1 MQSAQNNHKR
11 KELRRVA
18 SDSCG
23 RCTCLIPTPP
33 TSLSSSS
40 PWPSSPWPLTTI
52 TIAITWRVCENLVF
66 VAFFTLSSFDK
77 EKNIINISGRT
88 CIPAVSVILISIIR
102 IILITR
108 RTCVP
113 LQWAAQ
119 PIPWGEGLSD
129 NSLQWD
135 SNSFS
140 FFILIPFHIP
150 LFSSSDYLFIFSS
163 PLLLQVS
170 WPASL
175 EICLSCLIPRPIK
188 LWWGLRR
195 KRNNSIFKS
204 VSISL

>member
-1 MQSAQNNHKR
+1 M
-11 KELRRVA
+11 
-18 SDSCG
+18 
-23 RCTCLIPTPP
+23 
-33 TSLSSSS
+33 
-40 PWPSSPWPLTTI
+40 
-52 TIAITWRVCENLVF
+52 
-66 VAFFTLSSFDK
+66 
-77 EKNIINISGRT
+77 NIILT
-88 CIPAVSVILISIIR
+88 

-140 FFILIPFHIP
+140 SFILIPFHIP

-195 KRNNSIFKS
+195 KRNNSIFCLDIFINTGKHSKILVFFLGISPKS
-204 VSISL
+204 VTLPFGRFRIQNVIFRRNSLLFSGQKQAFKDIFWKFRTPTSDHPPLFKTFP

>member
-1 MQSAQNNHKR
+1 MKNQSRTIKTNPESWRVVMGSSGGH
-11 KELRRVA
+11 RRRPGG
-18 SDSCG
+18 SDDF
-23 RCTCLIPTPP
+23 RDRQTPHHNIYIV
-33 TSLSSSS
+33 TT
-40 PWPSSPWPLTTI
+40 TTI
-52 TIAITWRVCENLVF
+52 TIAITWLPWEYPVF
-66 VAFFTLSSFDK
+66 VGFCTLPPFDIY
-77 EKNIINISGRT
+77 ENIINITRNT
-88 CIPAVSVILISIIR
+88 CIPAVSIILIS

-119 PIPWGEGLSD
+119 PSPWGEGLSD

-140 FFILIPFHIP
+140 FFILIPFQIP

-170 WPASL
+170 RPASL

-195 KRNNSIFKS
+195 KRNTSIFKS
-204 VSISL
+204 VLISS

>member
-1 MQSAQNNHKR
+1 MAENGEWFMWAMH
-11 KELRRVA
+11 LP
-18 SDSCG
+18 DSQ
-23 RCTCLIPTPP
+23 TNDVIVMIVTMIV
-33 TSLSSSS
+33 TIIVTK
-40 PWPSSPWPLTTI
+40 TTI
-52 TIAITWRVCENLVF
+52 TIAITWLVWEYLVF
-66 VAFFTLSSFDK
+66 VAFCTLPSFDLY
-77 EKNIINISGRT
+77 ENIILITGST
-88 CIPAVSVILISIIR
+88 CIPAVSIIPISIIR

-113 LQWAAQ
+113 LQWVAQ

-140 FFILIPFHIP
+140 FFILILFQIP
-150 LFSSSDYLFIFSS
+150 HFSSSDYLFIFSS

-204 VSISL
+204 VLISS